1 MKYKNIQKFEL
12 KKVSTLSNKSLV
24 SSLVYYSFLT
34 NSRKFGFYSTSF
46 CSEDCVRGD
55 LVALTRS
62 AVAVYFSEGG
72 ETYTILGW
80 ILLTGVTMFPEL
92 QIEGLLLLDLCLASL
107 LKVRNSSD
115 WRIVSSLIILSGSA

>member
-1 MKYKNIQKFEL
+1 M

-24 SSLVYYSFLT
+24 SSLVCCSFLT

-46 CSEDCVRGD
+46 RSEDCVRGD
-55 LVALTRS
+55 LVALTKS
-62 AVAVYFSEGG
+62 TVAVYLSEGG

-80 ILLTGVTMFPEL
+80 IFLTGVTMFPEL
-92 QIEGLLLLDLCLASL
+92 QIERLLLLDLCLASL
-107 LKVRNSSD
+107 LKVRKSSD